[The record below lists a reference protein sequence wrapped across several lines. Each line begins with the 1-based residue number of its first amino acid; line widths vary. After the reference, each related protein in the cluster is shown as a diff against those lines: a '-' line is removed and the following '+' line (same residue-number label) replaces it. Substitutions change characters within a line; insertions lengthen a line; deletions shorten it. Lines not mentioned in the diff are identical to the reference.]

1 MNAVLERPETKTP
14 FSPYPQAMD
23 EYLAKNSVEIKII
36 PDEFE
41 DGIEKR
47 FKNIQITSVVKLAA
61 FLDEEIAFWKEHDPK
76 EKLKEFS
83 KITSLNTA
91 KGHFVSAEQQY
102 KANQTASGN
111 SYLSQC
117 KSALSNG
124 ILYSKTSLSRF
135 IIENLCNASVEV
147 IRGFKCGILK
157 NKNFN
162 TTSTVGDFEGLMM
175 AMQFRKIIYALASP
189 AKEEIAQFCE
199 NVDNA
204 NEQYAN
210 LNAKYT
216 ASFHEHET
224 MVSDFVNKTN
234 THFEE
239 LHTNTEQYFQEK
251 DRRCEELEKLYREK
265 LRLEAPADYWK
276 TLEHDYTIKGRI
288 WLGVSIVSSLLI
300 VGLLIA
306 TLAFLPNL
314 FPENSHWFAVFRNSA
329 ILTVVTSILVYMVRY
344 FVKIAMS
351 SFHLARDAK
360 ERENLSHFYLALI
373 EKGAVSDKERAIILN
388 SLFSRS
394 DSGLLKGDS
403 GPTMSNTPSELIDV
417 LKNK

>member
-1 MNAVLERPETKTP
+1 MNAVLERPETKSP
-14 FSPYPQAMD
+14 LSPYPQGMD
-23 EYLAKNSVEIKII
+23 EYLARNSIEIKII

-41 DGIEKR
+41 CGIEKR
-47 FKNIQITSVVKLAA
+47 FKNIKITSAQKLVT
-61 FLDEEIAFWKEHDPK
+61 FLDEEIAFWKEKDPNGT
-76 EKLKEFS
+76 LNEFS
-83 KITSLNTA
+83 KTNSLNNA
-91 KGHFVSAEQQY
+91 KKHFVSAQQQY
-102 KANQTASGN
+102 NANQSASGN
-111 SYLSQC
+111 NFLSQC
-117 KSALSNG
+117 KSALTYG
-124 ILYSKTSLSRF
+124 ILYSKTSLAKF
-135 IIENLCNASVEV
+135 VIENLCDAPAEV
-147 IRGFKCGILK
+147 IRGFRCGITK
-157 NKNFN
+157 NKKTS
-162 TTSTVGDFEGLMM
+162 TTSTVGDMEGLLM
-175 AMQFRKIIYALASP
+175 AMQFRKIVSTLASP
-189 AKEEIAQFCE
+189 AKEETALFCE

-210 LNAKYT
+210 LNTQYT
-216 ASFHEHET
+216 ASFHEHEV
-224 MVSDFVNKTN
+224 MVSDLVDKTN
-234 THFEE
+234 AHFEE
-239 LHTNTEQYFQEK
+239 LHANTEQYFK
-251 DRRCEELEKLYREK
+251 DKDHRCEELEKLYREK

-276 TLEHDYTIKGRI
+276 NLEHDYTVKGRI
-288 WLGVSIVSSLLI
+288 WLGVSIISSLLI

-314 FPENSHWFAVFRNSA
+314 FPEDSHWFATFRNSA

-344 FVKIAMS
+344 FIKIAMS

-403 GPTMSNTPSELIDV
+403 GPTMSNTPSELIDA